1 MALWETVV
9 YFANVQSND
18 FPGSRDQVSS
28 KLYEKYTGSDS
39 DEDMDVN
46 ASSVRIVRLV
56 KEEQEPLV

>member
-1 MALWETVV
+1 MFKATIFQALV
-9 YFANVQSND
+9 AAH
-18 FPGSRDQVSS
+18 DQVSS

-56 KEEQEPLV
+56 KEEQEPLVC